1 MTQCSISADTDHD
14 LELPDQ
20 VYVCK
25 EVRKFRPSRMKQ
37 SLLPGTR
44 SRGGYEIFE
53 VSLQPFVAEKLLK
66 LRVHHHMI
74 VTHQSPCEV
83 QRRPFP
89 WESNLQGEG

>member
-53 VSLQPFVAEKLLK
+53 VSLQPKAPVRSRDA
-66 LRVHHHMI
+66 
-74 VTHQSPCEV
+74 
-83 QRRPFP
+83 PFP
-89 WESNLQGEG
+89 GSPIFREKDDRVAQR